1 MLAALNTYADLIAA
15 PEICLPKTGA
25 LGSLVSYATDP
36 NTKEYQPMHVNF
48 GLFPPLDEEIKKKD
62 ERRRRMTQRAQR
74 DFDAYLSTRHDIFVQ
89 EGDALATN
97 L

>member
-1 MLAALNTYADLIAA
+1 M
-15 PEICLPKTGA
+15 
-25 LGSLVSYATDP
+25 
-36 NTKEYQPMHVNF
+36 NF

-74 DFDAYLSTRHDIFVQ
+74 DFDEYLSTRHDIFVL
-89 EGDALATN
+89 EGDALVTN

>member
-1 MLAALNTYADLIAA
+1 M
-15 PEICLPKTGA
+15 
-25 LGSLVSYATDP
+25 
-36 NTKEYQPMHVNF
+36 NF

-89 EGDALATN
+89 EGDALVTN